1 MHIGDFRSAWSLLEP
16 RQRRGAV
23 VLVGLMAV
31 GAALETIG
39 VGLAIPV
46 IALLA
51 DTGSPLPLPRAINEW
66 LDVQDRSAVVVVGV
80 LVLLLAYLLKALY
93 RLLLVWQQNRYSFAV
108 QCSLSNRLFASYL
121 RKPWSFHLQHNSA
134 TLVQS
139 VTHEVDQF
147 TFGVVVHCL
156 AFVSEAFVV
165 VALGALLLT
174 IEPVGGLVVIVVL
187 GLVAYGFHH
196 VTDARA
202 NGMATERRKL
212 DRQRFRVL
220 QQGFGGVKEA
230 RLLSR
235 EDEFV
240 RQFSA
245 AGERSAR
252 IGRRVQ
258 TLKDLPRLWIEWL
271 AMAGLAVLV
280 IVMVMRGRPADS
292 IVPIAGLFA
301 VAVFRLVPSASR
313 MLSAVQ
319 AIALGLVSVRSL
331 SAELGTEAT
340 EMSALN
346 SDGPNDWDCIA
357 VEDLRFAYGSQT
369 SNVLNGVSLVI
380 PRGQTVG
387 LIGVSG
393 SGKSTLVDVLLGLLA
408 PASGRVLVGGVD
420 TARCMKWWQRR
431 LGYVPQSIYLL
442 DDTVRRNVA
451 FGIAEDRIDDTAV
464 ARAIAMVN
472 LDSFVASLPQG
483 LATVVGERGVRIS
496 GGQRQRI
503 GIARALYSDPEVL
516 VLDEATSALDG
527 ETEETVMEAIDA
539 LHGRLTI
546 VVIAHRTATVA
557 RCDRVLRVEGGVV
570 REEAAPSG

>member
-1 MHIGDFRSAWSLLEP
+1 
-16 RQRRGAV
+16 
-23 VLVGLMAV
+23 
-31 GAALETIG
+31 
-39 VGLAIPV
+39 
-46 IALLA
+46 
-51 DTGSPLPLPRAINEW
+51 
-66 LDVQDRSAVVVVGV
+66 
-80 LVLLLAYLLKALY
+80 
-93 RLLLVWQQNRYSFAV
+93 
-108 QCSLSNRLFASYL
+108 
-121 RKPWSFHLQHNSA
+121 
-134 TLVQS
+134 
-139 VTHEVDQF
+139 
-147 TFGVVVHCL
+147 
-156 AFVSEAFVV
+156 
-165 VALGALLLT
+165 
-174 IEPVGGLVVIVVL
+174 
-187 GLVAYGFHH
+187 
-196 VTDARA
+196 
-202 NGMATERRKL
+202 MATERRKL

-245 AGERSAR
+245 ASQRAAR

-340 EMSALN
+340 DVSAPN

-387 LIGVSG
+387 LIGGSG